1 MGFALQK
8 SRPAL
13 AGLLAALAVEFAD
26 ELVDGTKS
34 AAIPLIKHD
43 LALTYFEV
51 GLLTAVPLLL
61 GSLIELPV
69 GVLSGT
75 GRRRRR
81 FVLTG
86 GLVFIASV
94 LAAGLAGS
102 FPVLLA
108 ALVIFFPASGA
119 FVSLTQSALMDA
131 YPDRRAQHMARWT
144 LAGAV
149 GSVAGPVLVAAV
161 VAAGGSWRVAF
172 VLVAVAAAV
181 SWLGIAATSRAA
193 EPVAGAEDADADEA
207 AGSWPG
213 LRPALRITVAAG
225 AVRWLLLLETSDL
238 LLDVLT
244 GFLALYLVVSVH
256 ASPLVAAIGV
266 AVRLGAGLAGY
277 AALTP
282 VLERFSPLRVLRV
295 SVLISGVLFPVFLL
309 VPGIAPKLI
318 ALAALSIVTAPW
330 YPVLMAEL
338 YSSLPGR
345 SGLAV
350 SLSSAASL
358 AGAAGP
364 LVVGLLAQEVGL
376 TWAMAVLCV
385 VPVAML
391 AAPRHPARPAA
402 SGDSA
407 KLGSRD

>member
-1 MGFALQK
+1 MTRTTRT
-8 SRPAL
+8 RP
-13 AGLLAALAVEFAD
+13 
-26 ELVDGTKS
+26 
-34 AAIPLIKHD
+34 
-43 LALTYFEV
+43 
-51 GLLTAVPLLL
+51 
-61 GSLIELPV
+61 
-69 GVLSGT
+69 
-75 GRRRRR
+75 
-81 FVLTG
+81 
-86 GLVFIASV
+86 
-94 LAAGLAGS
+94 
-102 FPVLLA
+102 
-108 ALVIFFPASGA
+108 
-119 FVSLTQSALMDA
+119 
-131 YPDRRAQHMARWT
+131 
-144 LAGAV
+144 
-149 GSVAGPVLVAAV
+149 
-161 VAAGGSWRVAF
+161 
-172 VLVAVAAAV
+172 
-181 SWLGIAATSRAA
+181 
-193 EPVAGAEDADADEA
+193 

-213 LRPALRITVAAG
+213 LRAALRITVAAG

-238 LLDVLT
+238 LLDVFT

-358 AGAAGP
+358 AGRGRSAGGR
-364 LVVGLLAQEVGL
+364 V
-376 TWAMAVLCV
+376 
-385 VPVAML
+385 
-391 AAPRHPARPAA
+391 ARPGSGTDLGHGGAVRGAGRDA
-402 SGDSA
+402 SRAPTSRAPGSERR
-407 KLGSRD
+407 LG

>member
-1 MGFALQK
+1 MGFARQK

-34 AAIPLIKHD
+34 AAIPLIRHD
-43 LALTYFEV
+43 LVLTYFEV

-81 FVLTG
+81 IVLTG

-172 VLVAVAAAV
+172 VLVAAAAAV
-181 SWLGIAATSRAA
+181 SWLGIAATSRVA
-193 EPVAGAEDADADEA
+193 EPVAGAEDGDEA
-207 AGSWPG
+207 ADSWPG
-213 LRPALRITVAAG
+213 LRPAVRITMAAG

-238 LLDVLT
+238 LLDVFT

-295 SVLISGVLFPVFLL
+295 SVLVSGVLFPAFLL

-391 AAPRHPARPAA
+391 AAPRRPARPAA
-402 SGDSA
+402 TGDSA

>member
-1 MGFALQK
+1 MGFARQK

-34 AAIPLIKHD
+34 AALPLIKHD
-43 LALTYFEV
+43 LVLTYFEV

-131 YPDRRAQHMARWT
+131 YPGRRAQHMARWT

-161 VAAGGSWRVAF
+161 VAAGGSWRAAF

-193 EPVAGAEDADADEA
+193 ESVAGDEDADES

-213 LRPALRITVAAG
+213 LRAALRITVAAG

-238 LLDVLT
+238 LLDVFT

-295 SVLISGVLFPVFLL
+295 SVLVSGVLFPVFLL

-391 AAPRHPARPAA
+391 AAPRRPARPAA
-402 SGDSA
+402 SDDSA